1 MVSAGQRSSC
11 RYLGASGQ
19 GGCAA
24 SHRKGDLTQT
34 CSNPAAAGEGVEVG
48 IVVLTESV
56 VLSVKEVL
64 GDLKDASS
72 TPPSLPLETSL
83 DCLSKHTS
91 AAKSEP
97 LRTDPDLSRHVR
109 EKMNTSSY

>member
-1 MVSAGQRSSC
+1 MVSAAQRSSC

-19 GGCAA
+19 GSCAA

-34 CSNPAAAGEGVEVG
+34 RSNPAAAVEVVVVA

-64 GDLKDASS
+64 GDLKEASS
-72 TPPSLPLETSL
+72 PPSLLKPL
-83 DCLSKHTS
+83 
-91 AAKSEP
+91 
-97 LRTDPDLSRHVR
+97 
-109 EKMNTSSY
+109 